1 MSTLVAANIQNTGSG
16 APTFRNTSGTEIGQ
30 LAKAWVNFNG
40 EGTVAIRDDF
50 NVSTITDNGTGDYTI
65 NFSTA
70 MANTNYCFAGYIDN
84 APSRSG
90 VFGASDT
97 GHMPDFQTGS
107 ALIHTM
113 YISGT
118 NGQSS
123 TMDVA
128 IAHCIFF
135 GD

>member
-1 MSTLVAANIQNTGSG
+1 MSTIKVNNLQNASGSSNSTPEEIQQG
-16 APTFRNTSGTEIGQ
+16 R
-30 LAKAWVNFNG
+30 AKAWVNFNG
-40 EGTVAIRDDF
+40 EGTVSIRDDF
-50 NVSTITDNGTGDYTI
+50 NVNTITDNGTGDYTV
-65 NFSTA
+65 NFSNEL
-70 MANTNYCFAGYIDN
+70 ANTNYCFAGYIDN